1 MRSMF
6 YFLSPFA
13 PCSDDL
19 ELLLDSVLIK
29 RMILSIIFQNFK
41 VQRVRDLYTNI
52 RDKEIDRI
60 NNVLT

>member
-1 MRSMF
+1 M
-6 YFLSPFA
+6 

-29 RMILSIIFQNFK
+29 RMIVSIIFQNFK
-41 VQRVRDLYTNI
+41 IRKVRDLYTNI

-60 NNVLT
+60 NNVST